1 MIVRRAG
8 CADLEAMSDAKH
20 AAGIAAWAHMFPA
33 ETLERFPWPERW
45 GRAIGE
51 PDTRSAV
58 FVAEEDGEAV
68 GFAIVRPSGDKDA
81 DDSIGELDGLYTHPS
96 VWGRGAGRELLGE
109 AVAFLRDAG
118 FREAT
123 LWTAEENHRP
133 RKIYE
138 TAGWSTDG
146 MTRQRSFDGVEFVEL
161 RYRIAL
167 A

>member
-1 MIVRRAG
+1 VIVRHASHD
-8 CADLEAMSDAKH
+8 DLEAMSDAKH
-20 AAGIAAWAHMFPA
+20 AAGIAAWKHIFPA

-45 GRAIGE
+45 WRSIGE
-51 PDTRSAV
+51 PQPRSA
-58 FVAEEDGEAV
+58 FLVAEDDGEVV
-68 GFAIVRPSGDKDA
+68 GFAIVRPSGGEDA

-109 AVAFLRDAG
+109 AASFLRDAG

-123 LWTAEENHRP
+123 LWTAEKNHRP
-133 RKIYE
+133 RRIYE

-146 MTRQRSFDGVEFVEL
+146 TTRQRSFDGVEFVEL
-161 RYRIAL
+161 RYRIRL